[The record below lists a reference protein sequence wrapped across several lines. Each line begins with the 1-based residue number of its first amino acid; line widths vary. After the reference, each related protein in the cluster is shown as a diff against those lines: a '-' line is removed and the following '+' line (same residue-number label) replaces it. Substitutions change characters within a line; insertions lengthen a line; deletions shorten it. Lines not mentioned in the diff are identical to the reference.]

1 MKKITVNFEDITT
14 EVVQAIAKQYPQ
26 GFIESDIVS
35 FSGLNDAMEDRVK
48 LLLNETVYLIKK
60 SAIEDWSVNRY
71 EEGYFKTFG
80 NEEEQE
86 DADL

>member
-1 MKKITVNFEDITT
+1 MKKVAVNFENITT
-14 EVVQAIAKQYPQ
+14 EIMQAIAKQYPQ

-35 FSGLNDAMEDRVK
+35 FSSFNDALEDRVK

-60 SAIEDWSVNRY
+60 SVIEDWSIYKY

-80 NEEEQE
+80 NEDEQE
-86 DADL
+86 YVDL